1 MNDEINKNNMIPGS
15 CDEFT
20 KAEDIAALSKYLKK
34 VKSDLEARTT
44 LEKDNLEVFGRKDP
58 RYNKPLNN
66 LPDGIEVLNQNRSGE
81 VSELVS
87 EKAWIDNDKR
97 LDDLERLKEKLNP
110 NQGKIELGREKKE
123 LIRTEDGIIKLADKK
138 EGLAKDTNDILL
150 EQTKAIL
157 GRQEEKSKNLENK
170 VDRLRANSEIDF
182 LGTHLESGKV
192 KKNEVSLEEGKE
204 KLKTL
209 SHDELGLGNK
219 KESIR
224 NSREVKEL
232 ESNSIGL
239 NAKTDSRLEDQ
250 VEFLNPG
257 HTETELGDKKET
269 IKANKSTDLSK
280 RKESL
285 SGTKKDVSLGT
296 NKDKLTNTREE
307 NILSDVKEN
316 LNTDNKRT
324 ELSNTKLNISD
335 LRENKLSRN
344 SVKRGGKDK
353 DVELSRGSE
362 KLSVES
368 SEIGLEN
375 KKETISGRNSND
387 IELGKVVSTLT
398 NDKKAAELENS
409 YVGLNASQEINLD
422 EYLDRIEEN
431 SIKELSTKKETITDE
446 HEVTLSKH
454 KDNINNDKVVSLES
468 KKEKLNNQSQELG
481 LEKKKI
487 DSINDSRNITL
498 SENIESI
505 TDRRKD
511 PTLEEHLESLN
522 SGDTLENLP
531 TDAIPI
537 GRDPEEL
544 EEFRKLGNDYNIP
557 LDSKGKKDITE
568 LPRGTESLKSSSE
581 IEKLNLENEKLEIR
595 KEEKPDAHENLS
607 EHREILN
614 NVRSVTSLQETLS
627 DTLIVDN
634 LSELS
639 DKIETIND
647 DRKNILNTSRE
658 DIKDDREVLLEKEI
672 REILTDN
679 RENILSD
686 FKEKIKTK
694 EDSDILE
701 LSSSKEPLEVITKHE
716 IKLGED
722 KETLI
727 DQREILLSDKKE
739 ELSGI
744 TSVGLENSREDLTVD
759 EEISLE
765 NNLDKLNDLRD
776 LELSNTKDNLEIGNS
791 DLELEKAKEN
801 LVDSRESLNLSE
813 KKENLTDTRELVSL
827 DEHKE
832 TLSDTLIVDNLS
844 EFQETLVDDRD
855 NHLSETTI
863 SIGGH
868 IEDVDLETDRENIR
882 DDRENTLSES
892 REFLSGT
899 WEKEVDELETHK
911 ESITVG
917 GNLDLSD
924 TVIKPEQE
932 TSNVE
937 TLEEYRDDI
946 SDIPET
952 PELENFRDDIN
963 PSTDNALVDYKDTI
977 EDLRDPSLS
986 DYTDTLED
994 ANTEKDLE
1002 TFQDK
1007 IEDTRESSLVD
1018 FKDNISD
1025 DRETA
1030 LEDFQ
1035 DIITDDREN
1044 KLSEIRDDL
1053 SDSRENK
1060 LEDFKD
1066 SIEDNRENN
1075 LEEFKDNITDDREN
1089 SLEDYKDDLGIT
1101 PKNELEDFRDDLG
1114 VNPDP
1119 TLEDFQDK
1127 LEDTRENEL
1136 EDYTDTITD
1145 DREPTLY
1152 GDETKLRE
1160 EGEDGWNEDLEDF
1173 KDTIE
1178 DSRELSLEDYV
1189 DEIVDSREP
1198 ELYDEST
1205 KISEPGSNGWEET
1218 LEDYI
1223 DSITDER
1230 ENALSDIILEN
1241 PDTTNWDGDLEDFQD
1256 TITDDRENKLSDVR
1270 DDIEDDRD
1278 TALETTIIT
1287 GPLETAPLNDA
1298 AYVGHDVD
1306 LRQGTTDNYKAD
1318 KTSPD
1323 INPEGWNEDLED
1335 YLDAISDEREP
1346 SLETTKLN
1354 NPNTTDWDEELEDNK
1369 ETITDD
1375 RDPELYDESTK
1386 ISEKDHNEANGEP
1399 GRLDVYINED
1409 VTPTKI
1415 LADDTTKT
1423 DELGNAHVMWS
1434 SEDGLYEDNIQRD
1447 EDANEEGWD
1456 EKLDTTKTKAEKDK
1470 NKTGWG
1476 GELED
1481 YLDDSITSKPVSL
1494 GTVKKNVESD
1504 KHDTSFDPSK
1514 DKLVEA
1520 LKDVMDARESG
1531 DLNLYYTNILKFAQ
1545 NKNLSSG
1552 WTSKIMSLISSYL
1565 SGNDINPDKVEEFEK
1580 QLYETIIMNPEFK
1593 EYLANKDKL
1602 IELDEID
1609 SHQKQERMASY
1620 KLPEFNWA
1628 GNGLN
1633 PSSYLRW
1640 MAEKTVGQIHGSGFV
1655 GRLRALLMDETL
1667 ALLIL
1672 GRDTLEKVT
1681 KANRD
1686 RLPGGDMGMI
1696 SDLVSGGAGNA
1707 VSGGIDRLSNALLGN
1722 GAEDLSLPQ
1731 NRPEKGEETEA
1742 FTNLNDKGYP
1752 VKEGSKTGLG
1762 KKLLQAAIG
1771 GSAQKNYDFATHYIT
1786 ANVGK
1791 LYEDS
1796 PVKGTVFKGMN
1807 TTLSELCG
1815 VSQGDVKS
1823 VESLYAALRNSPYY
1837 TSAGKV
1843 TSNDYNPLM
1852 VRTLDSNTH
1861 WEIIFEPYCGKENG
1875 FLNYLPPISEI
1886 NTWNIVYHG
1895 VNTAYSKW
1903 IPINSFELG
1912 KSKLTT
1918 KTLALFDGEIS
1929 YPISMEYTNEL
1940 KLTIVDDQ
1948 FKSWRTYFERC
1959 MDASIYNS
1967 LPHSASDYDQD
1978 VMSWDDV
1985 DLSKYMVEETGG
1997 GPLQKLGNAVGK
2009 AMNKIN
2015 SVNKALSKKS
2025 SGPGTFT
2032 TIDKKYQCVAPY
2044 KNITFR
2050 CTIYSMTPQLS
2061 TISKYDLLVLLKD
2074 FTEERSGEIDG
2085 GASDLS
2091 VSFSIVGENP
2101 SNERKEVKGNA
2112 TVEPKKNKDTKRSGT
2127 ASIVANGVKSVIGV
2141 L

>member
-66 LPDGIEVLNQNRSGE
+66 LPDGIEVLNQNKSGE

-138 EGLAKDTNDILL
+138 EGLAKDTNDLLL

-157 GRQEEKSKNLENK
+157 GRQEEKSKNLESK
-170 VDRLRANSEIDF
+170 VDKLRANNEVDS

-209 SHDELGLGNK
+209 SRDELGLGNK
-219 KESIR
+219 MESIK

-232 ESNSIGL
+232 ESNSIEL

-257 HTETELGDKKET
+257 HIKTELGDKKET
-269 IKANKSTDLSK
+269 IKASKSTDLSK

-285 SGTKKDVSLGT
+285 SGIKKDVSLGT
-296 NKDKLTNTREE
+296 DKDRLTNTREKSV
-307 NILSDVKEN
+307 LSDVKEN

-335 LRENKLSRN
+335 LRENKLGKN

-353 DVELSRGSE
+353 DVELGRRSE

-368 SEIGLEN
+368 SEVGLEN

-398 NDKKAAELENS
+398 NDKKATELENS

-422 EYLDRIEEN
+422 E
-431 SIKELSTKKETITDE
+431 
-446 HEVTLSKH
+446 
-454 KDNINNDKVVSLES
+454 
-468 KKEKLNNQSQELG
+468 
-481 LEKKKI
+481 
-487 DSINDSRNITL
+487 
-498 SENIESI
+498 
-505 TDRRKD
+505 
-511 PTLEEHLESLN
+511 HLESLN

-531 TDAIPI
+531 INAVPI

-568 LPRGTESLKSSSE
+568 LPKGTENLRSSSE

-627 DTLIVDN
+627 DTLVVDN

-686 FKEKIKTK
+686 FKEKIRTK

-722 KETLI
+722 KDTLI

-744 TSVGLENSREDLTVD
+744 TSVGLENSREDLTID
-759 EEISLE
+759 KEISLE

-801 LVDSRESLNLSE
+801 LVDHRESLNLSE
-813 KKENLTDTRELVSL
+813 IKENLTDNRELVSL

-832 TLSDTLIVDNLS
+832 TLSDTLVVDNLS

-855 NHLSETTI
+855 NHLSDTTI

-868 IEDVDLETDRENIR
+868 VDDVDLETSRENIR

-917 GNLDLSD
+917 GNLDLSE

-932 TSNVE
+932 TSSVE
-937 TLEEYRDDI
+937 TLEKYRDDI

-1007 IEDTRESSLVD
+1007 IEDTRE
-1018 FKDNISD
+1018 
-1025 DRETA
+1025 
-1030 LEDFQ
+1030 
-1035 DIITDDREN
+1035 N
-1044 KLSEIRDDL
+1044 K
-1053 SDSRENK
+1053 
-1060 LEDFKD
+1060 
-1066 SIEDNRENN
+1066 
-1075 LEEFKDNITDDREN
+1075 
-1089 SLEDYKDDLGIT
+1089 
-1101 PKNELEDFRDDLG
+1101 
-1114 VNPDP
+1114 
-1119 TLEDFQDK
+1119 
-1127 LEDTRENEL
+1127 L

-1160 EGEDGWNEDLEDF
+1160 EGENGWNEELEGF

-1178 DSRELSLEDYV
+1178 DSRESSLEDYV
-1189 DEIVDSREP
+1189 DEIVDPREP

-1205 KISEPGSNGWEET
+1205 RIKKSGSNGWEET

-1230 ENALSDIILEN
+1230 DNALSNVILEN
-1241 PDTTNWDGDLEDFQD
+1241 PDTTNWNGNLEDFQD

-1270 DDIEDDRD
+1270 DDIEDNRD

-1298 AYVGHDVD
+1298 SYIGHDVD
-1306 LRQGTTDNYKAD
+1306 LRQGTTDNYNAD

-1323 INPEGWNEDLED
+1323 VNPEGWNKGLED
-1335 YLDAISDEREP
+1335 YLDAITDEREP
-1346 SLETTKLN
+1346 SLETTKLD
-1354 NPNTTDWDEELEDNK
+1354 NPDTTNWDEELEDNK

-1399 GRLDVYINED
+1399 DRLDVYINED

-1415 LADDTTKT
+1415 LADDNTKT

-1447 EDANEEGWD
+1447 KDANENGWS
-1456 EKLDTTKTKAEKDK
+1456 EKLDTTEIEAEEDK
-1470 NKTGWG
+1470 NKTGWDE
-1476 GELED
+1476 ELKD

-1494 GTVKKNVESD
+1494 STVKKNIESD

-1514 DKLVEA
+1514 DKLATA

-1531 DLNLYYTNILKFAQ
+1531 DLNLYYTTLLKHFSEHKELNA
-1545 NKNLSSG
+1545 G
-1552 WTSKIMSLISSYL
+1552 WASKVSSLISAYL
-1565 SGNDINPDKVEEFEK
+1565 SGKDITKEQAEDFEK
-1580 QLYETIIMNPEFK
+1580 ALLKTVIIDQPI
-1593 EYLANKDKL
+1593 KDKRGVNEN
-1602 IELDEID
+1602 INTWDEKLEEH
-1609 SHQKQERMASY
+1609 SEQVSRY

-1640 MAEKTVGQIHGSGFV
+1640 MAEETVGQTHGTI
-1655 GRLRALLMDETL
+1655 RALLMDETL
-1667 ALLIL
+1667 ALLVL
-1672 GRDTLEKVT
+1672 GRDALEKVT

-1686 RLPGGDMGMI
+1686 RLPGGDMGML

-1707 VSGGIDRLSNALLGN
+1707 ISGGIDRLSNTLLGN

-1742 FTNLNDKGYP
+1742 FTDLSDKGYP
-1752 VKEGSKTGLG
+1752 TDEKSKTGLG

-1771 GSAQKNYDFATHYIT
+1771 GGSAQKNYSFATHYIT
-1786 ANVGK
+1786 ADGA
-1791 LYEDS
+1791 
-1796 PVKGTVFKGMN
+1796 FKGMN

-1823 VESLYAALRNSPYY
+1823 VESLYAALRKSPYY

-1843 TSNDYNPLM
+1843 TANDYNPLM
-1852 VRTLDSNTH
+1852 IRTLDSNIY
-1861 WEIIFEPYCGKENG
+1861 WEVVLEPYCGKENG
-1875 FLNYLPPISEI
+1875 FKNYLPPIHEI
-1886 NTWNIVYHG
+1886 NTWNITYHG
-1895 VNTAYSKW
+1895 INTAYGRW

-1967 LPHSASDYDQD
+1967 LPHEAGDYADGKWLWDEIDMSNYEVSMGSDWSAKDYKSS
-1978 VMSWDDV
+1978 MRRA
-1985 DLSKYMVEETGG
+1985 LKKNMM
-1997 GPLQKLGNAVGK
+1997 GK
-2009 AMNKIN
+2009 Q
-2015 SVNKALSKKS
+2015 SGLNKAD
-2025 SGPGTFT
+2025 GTFT

-2101 SNERKEVKGNA
+2101 SAAKRKVPGSAE
-2112 TVEPKKNKDTKRSGT
+2112 VEPKKNKDVKRSGT

>member
-66 LPDGIEVLNQNRSGE
+66 LPDGIEVLNQNKSGE

-97 LDDLERLKEKLNP
+97 LNDLERLKEKLNP

-123 LIRTEDGIIKLADKK
+123 LIRAEDGIIKLADKK

-170 VDRLRANSEIDF
+170 VDRLRANNKVDS

-209 SHDELGLGNK
+209 SQDELGLGNI
-219 KESIR
+219 KESIK
-224 NSREVKEL
+224 NSREIKEL

-257 HTETELGDKKET
+257 HIETELGDKKET
-269 IKANKSTDLSK
+269 IKINKSTDLSK

-285 SGTKKDVSLGT
+285 SG
-296 NKDKLTNTREE
+296 
-307 NILSDVKEN
+307 
-316 LNTDNKRT
+316 
-324 ELSNTKLNISD
+324 
-335 LRENKLSRN
+335 
-344 SVKRGGKDK
+344 
-353 DVELSRGSE
+353 
-362 KLSVES
+362 
-368 SEIGLEN
+368 
-375 KKETISGRNSND
+375 
-387 IELGKVVSTLT
+387 
-398 NDKKAAELENS
+398 
-409 YVGLNASQEINLD
+409 
-422 EYLDRIEEN
+422 
-431 SIKELSTKKETITDE
+431 TKKETITDE

-454 KDNINNDKVVSLES
+454 KDNINNDKVISLES
-468 KKEKLNNQSQELG
+468 KKEKINNQSQELG
-481 LEKKKI
+481 LEKKI

-568 LPRGTESLKSSSE
+568 LPRGTENLRGSNE

-595 KEEKPDAHENLS
+595 KEEKPDAYENLS

-639 DKIETIND
+639 DKVETIND

-686 FKEKIKTK
+686 FKEKIRTK

-701 LSSSKEPLEVITKHE
+701 LSNSKEPLEVITKHE

-744 TSVGLENSREDLTVD
+744 TNVGLENSREDLTVNK
-759 EEISLE
+759 EISLE
-765 NNLDKLNDLRD
+765 NNLDRLNDLRD

-813 KKENLTDTRELVSL
+813 VKENLTDTRELVSL

-868 IEDVDLETDRENIR
+868 IEDVDLETGRENIR

-899 WEKEVDELETHK
+899 WEKEIDELETHK

-917 GNLDLSD
+917 GNLDLSE

-932 TSNVE
+932 TSSIE

-952 PELENFRDDIN
+952 PDLENFRDDIN
-963 PSTDNALVDYKDTI
+963 PSTNNALV
-977 EDLRDPSLS
+977 
-986 DYTDTLED
+986 
-994 ANTEKDLE
+994 
-1002 TFQDK
+1002 
-1007 IEDTRESSLVD
+1007 
-1018 FKDNISD
+1018 
-1025 DRETA
+1025 
-1030 LEDFQ
+1030 
-1035 DIITDDREN
+1035 
-1044 KLSEIRDDL
+1044 
-1053 SDSRENK
+1053 
-1060 LEDFKD
+1060 DFKD

-1075 LEEFKDNITDDREN
+1075 LEEFRDNITDEREN
-1089 SLEDYKDDLGIT
+1089 SLEDYKDDLSIT
-1101 PKNELEDFRDDLG
+1101 PENELEDFRDDLG

-1160 EGEDGWNEDLEDF
+1160 EGEDGWNEELEDF

-1178 DSRELSLEDYV
+1178 DSRESSLEDYV

-1205 KISEPGSNGWEET
+1205 RIKESGSNGWEDT

-1230 ENALSDIILEN
+1230 EN
-1241 PDTTNWDGDLEDFQD
+1241 
-1256 TITDDRENKLSDVR
+1256 KLPDVR
-1270 DDIEDDRD
+1270 DDLEDTRE
-1278 TALETTIIT
+1278 TELEETIISNL
-1287 GPLETAPLNDA
+1287 LETAPFNDA

-1318 KTSPD
+1318 KTSSD
-1323 INPEGWNEDLED
+1323 RNLNGWDEGLED
-1335 YLDAISDEREP
+1335 YLDEISDDREP
-1346 SLETTKLN
+1346 DLEDTKIAYPISTHPKGDNQHLDQFNVTGGLTSGTNNYKKNKTSPDANKKGWNKKLSSTKIKAEADDTTKTDTSGETHTMWNSDEEGWLYEDDIQLDEDANDKGWDEKLN
-1354 NPNTTDWDEELEDNK
+1354 N
-1369 ETITDD
+1369 
-1375 RDPELYDESTK
+1375 TK
-1386 ISEKDHNEANGEP
+1386 TKVEKDHNEANGEP

-1447 EDANEEGWD
+1447 EDANEEGWN
-1456 EKLDTTKTKAEKDK
+1456 EKLDTTKTKTGKDK
-1470 NKTGWG
+1470 NQTGWDE
-1476 GELED
+1476 ELED
-1481 YLDDSITSKPVSL
+1481 YVDDSIDTSKPVSL
-1494 GTVKKNVESD
+1494 STVKKNVESD

-1514 DKLVEA
+1514 DKLATA

-1565 SGNDINPDKVEEFEK
+1565 SSNDISPDKVEEFEK

-1786 ANVGK
+1786 ADVGK
-1791 LYEDS
+1791 LYENS

-1837 TSAGKV
+1837 TSVGKV

-1948 FKSWRTYFERC
+1948 YKSWRTYFERC

-1978 VMSWDDV
+1978 MMSWDDV

-1997 GPLQKLGNAVGK
+1997 GPLQKLGNAVSK

-2085 GASDLS
+2085 GASDLN

>member
-66 LPDGIEVLNQNRSGE
+66 LPDGIEVLNQNKSGE

-138 EGLAKDTNDILL
+138 EGLAKDTNDLLL

-157 GRQEEKSKNLENK
+157 GRQEEKSKNLESK
-170 VDRLRANSEIDF
+170 VDKLRANNEVDS

-209 SHDELGLGNK
+209 SRDELGLGNK
-219 KESIR
+219 MESIK

-232 ESNSIGL
+232 ESNSIEL

-257 HTETELGDKKET
+257 HIKTELGDKKET
-269 IKANKSTDLSK
+269 IKASKSTDLSK

-285 SGTKKDVSLGT
+285 SGIKKDVSLGT
-296 NKDKLTNTREE
+296 DKDRLTNTREKSV
-307 NILSDVKEN
+307 LSDVKEN

-335 LRENKLSRN
+335 LRENKLGKN

-353 DVELSRGSE
+353 DVELGRRSE

-368 SEIGLEN
+368 SEVGLEN

-398 NDKKAAELENS
+398 NDKKATELENS

-422 EYLDRIEEN
+422 E
-431 SIKELSTKKETITDE
+431 
-446 HEVTLSKH
+446 
-454 KDNINNDKVVSLES
+454 
-468 KKEKLNNQSQELG
+468 
-481 LEKKKI
+481 
-487 DSINDSRNITL
+487 
-498 SENIESI
+498 
-505 TDRRKD
+505 
-511 PTLEEHLESLN
+511 HLESLN

-531 TDAIPI
+531 INAVPI

-568 LPRGTESLKSSSE
+568 LPKGTENLRSSSE

-627 DTLIVDN
+627 DTLVVDN

-686 FKEKIKTK
+686 FKEKIRTK

-722 KETLI
+722 KDTLI

-744 TSVGLENSREDLTVD
+744 TSVGLENSREDLTID
-759 EEISLE
+759 KEISLE

-801 LVDSRESLNLSE
+801 LVDHRESLNLSE
-813 KKENLTDTRELVSL
+813 IKENLTDTRELVSL

-832 TLSDTLIVDNLS
+832 TLSDTLVVDNLS

-855 NHLSETTI
+855 NHLSDTTI

-868 IEDVDLETDRENIR
+868 VDDVDLETSRENIR

-917 GNLDLSD
+917 GNLDLSE

-932 TSNVE
+932 TSSVE
-937 TLEEYRDDI
+937 TLEKYRDDI

-1007 IEDTRESSLVD
+1007 IEDTRE
-1018 FKDNISD
+1018 
-1025 DRETA
+1025 
-1030 LEDFQ
+1030 
-1035 DIITDDREN
+1035 N
-1044 KLSEIRDDL
+1044 K
-1053 SDSRENK
+1053 
-1060 LEDFKD
+1060 
-1066 SIEDNRENN
+1066 
-1075 LEEFKDNITDDREN
+1075 
-1089 SLEDYKDDLGIT
+1089 
-1101 PKNELEDFRDDLG
+1101 
-1114 VNPDP
+1114 
-1119 TLEDFQDK
+1119 
-1127 LEDTRENEL
+1127 L

-1160 EGEDGWNEDLEDF
+1160 EGENGWNEELEGF

-1178 DSRELSLEDYV
+1178 DSRESSLEDYV
-1189 DEIVDSREP
+1189 DEIVDPREP

-1205 KISEPGSNGWEET
+1205 RIKKSGSNGWEET

-1230 ENALSDIILEN
+1230 DNALSNVILEN
-1241 PDTTNWDGDLEDFQD
+1241 PDTTNWNGNLEDFQD

-1270 DDIEDDRD
+1270 DDIEDNRD

-1298 AYVGHDVD
+1298 SYIGHDVD
-1306 LRQGTTDNYKAD
+1306 LRQGTTDNYNAD

-1323 INPEGWNEDLED
+1323 VNPEGWNKGLED
-1335 YLDAISDEREP
+1335 YLDAITDEREP
-1346 SLETTKLN
+1346 SLETTKLD
-1354 NPNTTDWDEELEDNK
+1354 NPDTTNWDEELEDNK

-1399 GRLDVYINED
+1399 DRLDVYINED

-1415 LADDTTKT
+1415 LADDNTKT

-1447 EDANEEGWD
+1447 KDANENGWS
-1456 EKLDTTKTKAEKDK
+1456 EKLDTTEIEAEEDK
-1470 NKTGWG
+1470 NKTGWDE
-1476 GELED
+1476 ELKD

-1494 GTVKKNVESD
+1494 STVKKNIESD

-1514 DKLVEA
+1514 DKLATA

-1531 DLNLYYTNILKFAQ
+1531 DLNLYYTTLLKHFSEHKELNA
-1545 NKNLSSG
+1545 G
-1552 WTSKIMSLISSYL
+1552 WASKVSSLISAYL
-1565 SGNDINPDKVEEFEK
+1565 SGKDITKEQAEDFEK
-1580 QLYETIIMNPEFK
+1580 ALLKTVIIDQPI
-1593 EYLANKDKL
+1593 KDKRGVNEN
-1602 IELDEID
+1602 INTWDEKLEEH
-1609 SHQKQERMASY
+1609 SEQVSRY

-1640 MAEKTVGQIHGSGFV
+1640 MAEETVGQTHGTI
-1655 GRLRALLMDETL
+1655 RALLMDETL
-1667 ALLIL
+1667 ALLVL
-1672 GRDTLEKVT
+1672 GRDALEKVT

-1686 RLPGGDMGMI
+1686 RLPGGDMGML

-1707 VSGGIDRLSNALLGN
+1707 ISGGIDRLSNTLLGN

-1742 FTNLNDKGYP
+1742 FTDLSDKGYP
-1752 VKEGSKTGLG
+1752 TDEKSKTGLG

-1771 GSAQKNYDFATHYIT
+1771 GGSAQKNYSFATHYIT
-1786 ANVGK
+1786 ADGA
-1791 LYEDS
+1791 
-1796 PVKGTVFKGMN
+1796 FKGMN

-1823 VESLYAALRNSPYY
+1823 VESLYAALRKSPYY

-1843 TSNDYNPLM
+1843 TANDYNPLM
-1852 VRTLDSNTH
+1852 IRTLDSNIY
-1861 WEIIFEPYCGKENG
+1861 WEVVLEPYCGKENG
-1875 FLNYLPPISEI
+1875 FKNYLPPIHEI
-1886 NTWNIVYHG
+1886 NTWNITYHG
-1895 VNTAYSKW
+1895 INTAYGRW

-1967 LPHSASDYDQD
+1967 LPHEAGDYADGKWLWDEIDMSNYEVSTGLDWSAKDYKSS
-1978 VMSWDDV
+1978 MRRA
-1985 DLSKYMVEETGG
+1985 LKKNMM
-1997 GPLQKLGNAVGK
+1997 GK
-2009 AMNKIN
+2009 Q
-2015 SVNKALSKKS
+2015 SGLNKAD
-2025 SGPGTFT
+2025 GTFT

-2101 SNERKEVKGNA
+2101 SAAKRKVPGSAE
-2112 TVEPKKNKDTKRSGT
+2112 VEPKKNKDVKRSGT

>member
-66 LPDGIEVLNQNRSGE
+66 LPDGIEVLNQNKSGE

-123 LIRTEDGIIKLADKK
+123 LIRTKDGVIKLADKK
-138 EGLAKDTNDILL
+138 EGLAKNTDDILL

-157 GRQEEKSKNLENK
+157 GRQEERNKNLESK
-170 VDRLRANSEIDF
+170 VDRLRASNEVNS

-192 KKNEVSLEEGKE
+192 KKNEVSLEESKE

-209 SHDELGLGNK
+209 SQDELGLGNK
-219 KESIR
+219 KESIK

-269 IKANKSTDLSK
+269 IKASKSTDLSK

-296 NKDKLTNTREE
+296 DKDKLANTKKESV
-307 NILSDVKEN
+307 LSDVKEN

-324 ELSNTKLNISD
+324 ELSDTKLNISD
-335 LRENKLSRN
+335 LRENKLGRN
-344 SVKRGGKDK
+344 SVKRGGKNK
-353 DVELSRGSE
+353 DVELGRGSE

-368 SEIGLEN
+368 SEVRLEN
-375 KKETISGRNSND
+375 KKETISERNSND
-387 IELGKVVSTLT
+387 IELGKIVSTLT
-398 NDKKAAELENS
+398 NDKKATELENS
-409 YVGLNASQEINLD
+409 FVGLNASQEINLD
-422 EYLDRIEEN
+422 EHLDRIEEN

-481 LEKKKI
+481 LERKI

-522 SGDTLENLP
+522 SGNTLEDLP
-531 TDAIPI
+531 TNVIPI

-568 LPRGTESLKSSSE
+568 LPRGTESLRSSSE

-722 KETLI
+722 KDTLI

-759 EEISLE
+759 KEISLE

-776 LELSNTKDNLEIGNS
+776 LELSNTKDNLEIENS

-855 NHLSETTI
+855 NHLSGTTI
-863 SIGGH
+863 SVGGH
-868 IEDVDLETDRENIR
+868 IDDVDLETDRENIR
-882 DDRENTLSES
+882 DDRENKLSET

-899 WEKEVDELETHK
+899 WEKEIDELETHK

-1007 IEDTRESSLVD
+1007 IEDTRETDLVD
-1018 FKDNISD
+1018 FKDSISD
-1025 DRETA
+1025 DRETT
-1030 LEDFQ
+1030 LENFQ
-1035 DIITDDREN
+1035 DTLNDDREN
-1044 KLSEIRDDL
+1044 KLSEVRDDIE
-1053 SDSRENK
+1053 DSRENK

-1075 LEEFKDNITDDREN
+1075 LEEFRDNITDEREN
-1089 SLEDYKDDLGIT
+1089 SLEDYKDNLGIT
-1101 PKNELEDFRDDLG
+1101 PENELEDFRDNLG
-1114 VNPDP
+1114 VNPDS

-1205 KISEPGSNGWEET
+1205 RISEPGSNGWEET

-1447 EDANEEGWD
+1447 EDANENGWG
-1456 EKLDTTKTKAEKDK
+1456 EELDTTEIKAEEDK
-1470 NKTGWG
+1470 NQTGWNE
-1476 GELED
+1476 ELED
-1481 YLDDSITSKPVSL
+1481 YIDNSIDTPEPVSL

-1504 KHDTSFDPSK
+1504 KNDTSFDPSK
-1514 DKLVEA
+1514 DKLATA

-1565 SGNDINPDKVEEFEK
+1565 SSNDISPDKVEEFEK

-1672 GRDTLEKVT
+1672 GRDALEKVT

-1837 TSAGKV
+1837 TSVGKV
-1843 TSNDYNPLM
+1843 ASNDYNPLM

-1948 FKSWRTYFERC
+1948 YKSWRTYFERC

-2009 AMNKIN
+2009 AINKIN

>member
-66 LPDGIEVLNQNRSGE
+66 LPDGIEVLNQNKSGE

-123 LIRTEDGIIKLADKK
+123 LIRTKDGVIKLADKK

-157 GRQEEKSKNLENK
+157 GRQEERNKNLESKVDKLRANNK
-170 VDRLRANSEIDF
+170 VDSLD
-182 LGTHLESGKV
+182 THLESGKV

-209 SHDELGLGNK
+209 SRDELGLGNI
-219 KESIR
+219 KESIK
-224 NSREVKEL
+224 NSREIKEL

-257 HTETELGDKKET
+257 HIETKLGDKKET
-269 IKANKSTDLSK
+269 IKASKSTDLSK

-296 NKDKLTNTREE
+296 DKDKLANTREE
-307 NILSDVKEN
+307 NILSDIKEN

-324 ELSNTKLNISD
+324 ELSDTKLNISD
-335 LRENKLSRN
+335 LRENKLGKN

-368 SEIGLEN
+368 SEVSRLEN

-409 YVGLNASQEINLD
+409 YVELNASQEINLD
-422 EYLDRIEEN
+422 EHLDRIEEN

-481 LEKKKI
+481 LEKKI

-522 SGDTLENLP
+522 SGDTLEDLP

-568 LPRGTESLKSSSE
+568 LPRGTENLRSSSE

-658 DIKDDREVLLEKEI
+658 DIKDDREVLLEKKN

-686 FKEKIKTK
+686 FKEKIRTK

-701 LSSSKEPLEVITKHE
+701 LSSEKESLEVITKHE

-759 EEISLE
+759 KEISLE

-827 DEHKE
+827 DGHKE

-868 IEDVDLETDRENIR
+868 IDDVDLETGKENIR

-917 GNLDLSD
+917 GNLDLSE

-932 TSNVE
+932 TSSVE

-1007 IEDTRESSLVD
+1007 IEDTRESSLVN

-1025 DRETA
+1025 DRETE
-1030 LEDFQ
+1030 LENFQ
-1035 DIITDDREN
+1035 DTLTDNREN
-1044 KLSEIRDDL
+1044 KLSEVRDDIE
-1053 SDSRENK
+1053 DSRENK

-1075 LEEFKDNITDDREN
+1075 LEEFRDNITDEREN
-1089 SLEDYKDDLGIT
+1089 SLEDYRNDLGIT
-1101 PKNELEDFRDDLG
+1101 PENELEDFRDDLG
-1114 VNPDP
+1114 VNPDQ
-1119 TLEDFQDK
+1119 TLETFRDN
-1127 LEDTRENEL
+1127 LEDTRENKL

-1160 EGEDGWNEDLEDF
+1160 EGEDGWNEELEDF

-1178 DSRELSLEDYV
+1178 DSRESSLEDYV

-1205 KISEPGSNGWEET
+1205 RIKESGSNGWEET

-1230 ENALSDIILEN
+1230 DNALSNIILEN
-1241 PDTTNWDGDLEDFQD
+1241 PNTTNWDGNLEDFQD

-1270 DDIEDDRD
+1270 DDIEDNRD

-1318 KTSPD
+1318 KTSPNE
-1323 INPEGWNEDLED
+1323 NPEGWNEDLED

-1346 SLETTKLN
+1346 SLETTKLD
-1354 NPNTTDWDEELEDNK
+1354 NPDTTGWGEELEDNK

-1409 VTPTKI
+1409 VTLTKI

-1447 EDANEEGWD
+1447 EDANENGWGEELDATEIKAEEDKNQTGWD
-1456 EKLDTTKTKAEKDK
+1456 EKL
-1470 NKTGWG
+1470 
-1476 GELED
+1476 ED
-1481 YLDDSITSKPVSL
+1481 YIDDSIDTPKPVSL

-1514 DKLVEA
+1514 DKLATA

-1531 DLNLYYTNILKFAQ
+1531 DLNLYYTTLLKHFSEHKELNA
-1545 NKNLSSG
+1545 G
-1552 WTSKIMSLISSYL
+1552 WASKVSSLISAYL
-1565 SGNDINPDKVEEFEK
+1565 SGKDITKEQAEDFEK
-1580 QLYETIIMNPEFK
+1580 ALLKTIIIDQPI
-1593 EYLANKDKL
+1593 KDKRGANEN
-1602 IELDEID
+1602 INTWDEKLEEH
-1609 SHQKQERMASY
+1609 SEQVSRY

-1640 MAEKTVGQIHGSGFV
+1640 MAEETVGQTHGTI
-1655 GRLRALLMDETL
+1655 RALLMDETL

-1742 FTNLNDKGYP
+1742 FTDLNDKGYP
-1752 VKEGSKTGLG
+1752 IKEPNKTGLG

-1771 GSAQKNYDFATHYIT
+1771 GSAQKNYNFAIHYIT
-1786 ANVGK
+1786 AKVGE
-1791 LYEDS
+1791 LYKDS
-1796 PVKGTVFKGMN
+1796 PVEGTVFKGMN

-1837 TSAGKV
+1837 TSVGKV

-1852 VRTLDSNTH
+1852 VRTLDSNIH

-1875 FLNYLPPISEI
+1875 YKNYLPPISEI
-1886 NTWNIVYHG
+1886 NNWNIVYHG
-1895 VNTAYSKW
+1895 VNTAYNKW

-1967 LPHSASDYDQD
+1967 LPHKAADYDQN
-1978 VMSWDDV
+1978 VLTWEEV
-1985 DLSKYMVEETGG
+1985 DLSKYEESNLGPNPSSLTKTLAKVSKLASTSFGTGG
-1997 GPLQKLGNAVGK
+1997 SDNA
-2009 AMNKIN
+2009 
-2015 SVNKALSKKS
+2015 
-2025 SGPGTFT
+2025 FT

-2085 GASDLS
+2085 GASDLN

>member
-66 LPDGIEVLNQNRSGE
+66 LPDGIEVLNQNKSGE

-110 NQGKIELGREKKE
+110 NLGKIELGREKKE

-138 EGLAKDTNDILL
+138 EGLAKDTNDLLL

-157 GRQEEKSKNLENK
+157 GRQEEKSKNLEIK
-170 VDRLRANSEIDF
+170 VDKLRANNEVDS

-209 SHDELGLGNK
+209 SRDELGLGNK
-219 KESIR
+219 MESIK

-232 ESNSIGL
+232 ESNSIEL

-257 HTETELGDKKET
+257 HIKTELGDKKET
-269 IKANKSTDLSK
+269 IKASKSTDLSK

-285 SGTKKDVSLGT
+285 SGIKKDVSLGT
-296 NKDKLTNTREE
+296 DKDRLTNTREKSV
-307 NILSDVKEN
+307 LSDVKEN

-335 LRENKLSRN
+335 LRENKLGKN

-353 DVELSRGSE
+353 DVELGRRSE

-368 SEIGLEN
+368 SEVGLEN

-398 NDKKAAELENS
+398 NDKKATELENS

-422 EYLDRIEEN
+422 E
-431 SIKELSTKKETITDE
+431 
-446 HEVTLSKH
+446 
-454 KDNINNDKVVSLES
+454 
-468 KKEKLNNQSQELG
+468 
-481 LEKKKI
+481 
-487 DSINDSRNITL
+487 
-498 SENIESI
+498 
-505 TDRRKD
+505 
-511 PTLEEHLESLN
+511 HLESLN

-531 TDAIPI
+531 INAVPI

-568 LPRGTESLKSSSE
+568 LPKGTENLRSSSE

-627 DTLIVDN
+627 DTLVVDN

-686 FKEKIKTK
+686 FKEKIRTK

-722 KETLI
+722 KDTLI

-744 TSVGLENSREDLTVD
+744 TSVGLENSREDLTID
-759 EEISLE
+759 KEISLE

-801 LVDSRESLNLSE
+801 LVDHRESLNLSE
-813 KKENLTDTRELVSL
+813 IKENLTDTRELVSL

-832 TLSDTLIVDNLS
+832 TLSDTLVVDNLS

-855 NHLSETTI
+855 NHLSDTTI

-868 IEDVDLETDRENIR
+868 VDDVDLETSRENIR

-917 GNLDLSD
+917 GNLDLSE

-932 TSNVE
+932 TSSVE
-937 TLEEYRDDI
+937 TLEKYRDDI

-1007 IEDTRESSLVD
+1007 IEDTRE
-1018 FKDNISD
+1018 
-1025 DRETA
+1025 
-1030 LEDFQ
+1030 
-1035 DIITDDREN
+1035 N
-1044 KLSEIRDDL
+1044 K
-1053 SDSRENK
+1053 
-1060 LEDFKD
+1060 
-1066 SIEDNRENN
+1066 
-1075 LEEFKDNITDDREN
+1075 
-1089 SLEDYKDDLGIT
+1089 
-1101 PKNELEDFRDDLG
+1101 
-1114 VNPDP
+1114 
-1119 TLEDFQDK
+1119 
-1127 LEDTRENEL
+1127 L

-1160 EGEDGWNEDLEDF
+1160 EGENGWNEELEGF

-1178 DSRELSLEDYV
+1178 DSRESSLEDYV
-1189 DEIVDSREP
+1189 DEIVDPREP

-1205 KISEPGSNGWEET
+1205 RIKKSGSNGWEET

-1230 ENALSDIILEN
+1230 DNALSNVILEN
-1241 PDTTNWDGDLEDFQD
+1241 PDTTNWNGNLEDFQD

-1270 DDIEDDRD
+1270 DDIEDNRD

-1298 AYVGHDVD
+1298 SYIGHGVD
-1306 LRQGTTDNYKAD
+1306 LRQGTTDNYNAD

-1323 INPEGWNEDLED
+1323 VNPEGWNKGLED
-1335 YLDAISDEREP
+1335 YLDAITDEREP
-1346 SLETTKLN
+1346 SLETTKLD
-1354 NPNTTDWDEELEDNK
+1354 NPDTTNWDEELEDNK

-1415 LADDTTKT
+1415 LADDNTKT

-1447 EDANEEGWD
+1447 KDANENGWS
-1456 EKLDTTKTKAEKDK
+1456 EKLDTTEIEAEEDK
-1470 NKTGWG
+1470 NKTGWDE
-1476 GELED
+1476 ELKD

-1494 GTVKKNVESD
+1494 STVKKNIESD

-1514 DKLVEA
+1514 DKLATA

-1531 DLNLYYTNILKFAQ
+1531 DLNLYYTTLLKHFSEHKELNA
-1545 NKNLSSG
+1545 G
-1552 WTSKIMSLISSYL
+1552 WASKVSSLISAYL
-1565 SGNDINPDKVEEFEK
+1565 SGKDITKEQAEDFEK
-1580 QLYETIIMNPEFK
+1580 ALLKTVIIDQPI
-1593 EYLANKDKL
+1593 KDKRGVNEN
-1602 IELDEID
+1602 INTWDEKLEEH
-1609 SHQKQERMASY
+1609 SEQVSRY

-1640 MAEKTVGQIHGSGFV
+1640 MAEETVGQTHGTI
-1655 GRLRALLMDETL
+1655 RALLMDETL
-1667 ALLIL
+1667 ALLVL
-1672 GRDTLEKVT
+1672 GRDALEKVT

-1686 RLPGGDMGMI
+1686 RLPGGDMGML

-1707 VSGGIDRLSNALLGN
+1707 ISGGIDRLSNTLLGN

-1742 FTNLNDKGYP
+1742 FTDLSDKGYP
-1752 VKEGSKTGLG
+1752 TDEKSKTGLG

-1771 GSAQKNYDFATHYIT
+1771 GGSAQKNYSFATHYIT
-1786 ANVGK
+1786 ADGA
-1791 LYEDS
+1791 
-1796 PVKGTVFKGMN
+1796 FKGMN

-1823 VESLYAALRNSPYY
+1823 VESLYAALRKSPYY

-1843 TSNDYNPLM
+1843 TANDYNPLM
-1852 VRTLDSNTH
+1852 IRTLDSNIY
-1861 WEIIFEPYCGKENG
+1861 WEVVLEPYCGKENG
-1875 FLNYLPPISEI
+1875 FKNYLPPIHEI
-1886 NTWNIVYHG
+1886 NTWNITYHG
-1895 VNTAYSKW
+1895 INTAYGRW

-1967 LPHSASDYDQD
+1967 LPHEAGDYADGKWLWDEIDMSNYEVSTGLDWSAKDYKSS
-1978 VMSWDDV
+1978 MRRA
-1985 DLSKYMVEETGG
+1985 LKKNMM
-1997 GPLQKLGNAVGK
+1997 GK
-2009 AMNKIN
+2009 Q
-2015 SVNKALSKKS
+2015 SGLNKAD
-2025 SGPGTFT
+2025 GTFT

-2101 SNERKEVKGNA
+2101 SAAKRKVPGSAE
-2112 TVEPKKNKDTKRSGT
+2112 VEPKKNKDVKRSGT

>member
-66 LPDGIEVLNQNRSGE
+66 LPDGIEVLNQNKSGE

-123 LIRTEDGIIKLADKK
+123 LIRTEDGIIKLADRK

-157 GRQEEKSKNLENK
+157 GRQEERNKNLESK
-170 VDRLRANSEIDF
+170 VDKLRANNEVSS

-209 SHDELGLGNK
+209 SRDELGLGNI
-219 KESIR
+219 KESIK

-257 HTETELGDKKET
+257 HIETELGDKKET
-269 IKANKSTDLSK
+269 IKASKSTDLSK

-285 SGTKKDVSLGT
+285 SGTKKDISLGT
-296 NKDKLTNTREE
+296 DKDKLANTKKESV
-307 NILSDVKEN
+307 LSDIKEG

-335 LRENKLSRN
+335 LRENKLDKN

-375 KKETISGRNSND
+375 KKETISERNSND
-387 IELGKVVSTLT
+387 IELGKIVSTLT
-398 NDKKAAELENS
+398 NDKKATELENS

-422 EYLDRIEEN
+422 EHLDRIEEN
-431 SIKELSTKKETITDE
+431 LIKELSTKKETITDE
-446 HEVTLSKH
+446 HKVTLSKH
-454 KDNINNDKVVSLES
+454 KDNINDDKVVSLES

-481 LEKKKI
+481 LEKKI

-568 LPRGTESLKSSSE
+568 LPRGTENLRSSSE

-607 EHREILN
+607 KHREILN

-658 DIKDDREVLLEKEI
+658 NIKDDREILLEKEI

-686 FKEKIKTK
+686 FKEKIRTK

-701 LSSSKEPLEVITKHE
+701 LSSNKEPLEVITKHK

-744 TSVGLENSREDLTVD
+744 TSIGLENSREDLTID
-759 EEISLE
+759 KEISLE

-801 LVDSRESLNLSE
+801 LVDSRESLDLSE
-813 KKENLTDTRELVSL
+813 IKENLTDTRELVSL

-863 SIGGH
+863 SIEGH
-868 IEDVDLETDRENIR
+868 IDDVDLETGKENIK

-899 WEKEVDELETHK
+899 WEKEIDELETHK

-917 GNLDLSD
+917 GNLDLSE

-932 TSNVE
+932 TSSIE

-946 SDIPET
+946 SDTPET

-986 DYTDTLED
+986 DYTDTLEN

-1002 TFQDK
+1002 IFQDK

-1018 FKDNISD
+1018 FKDSISD
-1025 DRETA
+1025 NRETV

-1035 DIITDDREN
+1035 DTITDDREN
-1044 KLSEIRDDL
+1044 KLSEVRDDIE
-1053 SDSRENK
+1053 DSRENK

-1075 LEEFKDNITDDREN
+1075 LEEFRDNITDEHKN

-1101 PKNELEDFRDDLG
+1101 PENELEDFRDDLG
-1114 VNPDP
+1114 VNPDS
-1119 TLEDFQDK
+1119 TLENFQDK
-1127 LEDTRENEL
+1127 LEDTRENKL

-1160 EGEDGWNEDLEDF
+1160 EGEDGWNEELEDF

-1178 DSRELSLEDYV
+1178 DSRESSLEDYV

-1205 KISEPGSNGWEET
+1205 RIKESGSNGWEET

-1230 ENALSDIILEN
+1230 ENALSNIILEN
-1241 PDTTNWDGDLEDFQD
+1241 PDTTNWDGNLEDFQD

-1270 DDIEDDRD
+1270 DDIEDNRD
-1278 TALETTIIT
+1278 TTLETTIIT

-1298 AYVGHDVD
+1298 SYVGHDVD
-1306 LRQGTTDNYKAD
+1306 LRQGTTDNYNTD

-1323 INPEGWNEDLED
+1323 VNPEGWNEDLED

-1346 SLETTKLN
+1346 SLETTKLD
-1354 NPNTTDWDEELEDNK
+1354 NPDTTDWDEELEDNK

-1386 ISEKDHNEANGEP
+1386 ISEKDHNEANGES

-1447 EDANEEGWD
+1447 EDANENGWSEELDATEIEAEEDKNQTGWD
-1456 EKLDTTKTKAEKDK
+1456 E
-1470 NKTGWG
+1470 
-1476 GELED
+1476 ELED
-1481 YLDDSITSKPVSL
+1481 YIDDSIDTPKPVSL

-1514 DKLVEA
+1514 DKLATA

-1565 SGNDINPDKVEEFEK
+1565 SSNDISPDKVEEFEK

-1786 ANVGK
+1786 ADVGK
-1791 LYEDS
+1791 LYENS

-1948 FKSWRTYFERC
+1948 YKSWRTYFERC

-1978 VMSWDDV
+1978 MMSWDDV

-2085 GASDLS
+2085 GASDLN